1 MRKRGFFILA
11 SFPLLWGMAFAQA
24 PDTARNDLRLTGTAQ
39 TDLRYDKI
47 NGPVQGRPPWVNR
60 LYLYPTLG
68 FYGYKLS
75 FTFLLSSEEKKT
87 RQPFDRFGGDVQ
99 QEVGLAKGWLD
110 VKLGDAHPKL
120 SHYTLDGI
128 LVRGGSA
135 DLNPGLLRIAV
146 AMGRTQRAIEREET
160 GGLETVSPSFRQN
173 LFAAK
178 LGFGKKAGSHFDL
191 NVLKIKD
198 DPGSIDSTGVATPK
212 ENAVFG
218 TTAQLDF
225 AGGRFR
231 MGGEWA
237 LGILTRDVRSG
248 EVNLSSLSGFPTGVF
263 KPRLST
269 QYGTAYTFGTELRFP
284 SRKASGGLKADYRR
298 VDQGFASLGSPNL
311 LNDIQGLT
319 LNGDLS
325 LRNGLVGLRAG
336 YEETQDNVEKLKP
349 STTRTTIWNGSLDI
363 LPARLPYLTVGYSA
377 YGQKNDEAN
386 DTTKVHN
393 LTGAFSA
400 VAGANLTLLS
410 LRQSA
415 SFSWA
420 LQDFKDKRPLAMPG
434 SDYRA
439 QTGAWF
445 HAVDFPFPVSAS
457 YSLGITR
464 TRGSGGD
471 PSEDLKSGSAELAHR
486 ALRDRLRT
494 RVQYVQEKGSGT
506 RLGFPIDQMKTTY
519 RAGTSWTGEKFNAGL
534 TWERILYD
542 DRAVGANSYNET
554 VVTTTAGMR
563 F

>member
-1 MRKRGFFILA
+1 MKAFASEMTPKAGLVLLA
-11 SFPLLWGMAFAQA
+11 VFLVWSSSFAQA
-24 PDTARNDLRLTGTAQ
+24 PDTTKNVKLTGSAQ
-39 TDLRYDKI
+39 TDLVSDRI
-47 NGPVQGRPPWVNR
+47 TGMGQNRPPWVNR
-60 LYLYPTLG
+60 LYLYPTLE
-68 FYGYKLS
+68 FYGYKLG

-87 RQPFDRFGGDVQ
+87 RQPFDR
-99 QEVGLAKGWLD
+99 
-110 VKLGDAHPKL
+110 
-120 SHYTLDGI
+120 
-128 LVRGGSA
+128 
-135 DLNPGLLRIAV
+135 
-146 AMGRTQRAIEREET
+146 
-160 GGLETVSPSFRQN
+160 
-173 LFAAK
+173 
-178 LGFGKKAGSHFDL
+178 
-191 NVLKIKD
+191 
-198 DPGSIDSTGVATPK
+198 
-212 ENAVFG
+212 
-218 TTAQLDF
+218 
-225 AGGRFR
+225 
-231 MGGEWA
+231 
-237 LGILTRDVRSG
+237 
-248 EVNLSSLSGFPTGVF
+248 
-263 KPRLST
+263 
-269 QYGTAYTFGTELRFP
+269 FGTELRFP

-319 LNGDLS
+319 LNGDLT

-336 YEETQDNVEKLKP
+336 YEDTRDNVENLKP
-349 STTRTTIWNGSLDI
+349 STTRTTTWHSDLAV
-363 LPARLPYLTVGYSA
+363 LPARLPYLTLGYSG

-434 SDYRA
+434 SDYRS
-439 QTGAWF
+439 QTGTWS

-457 YSLGITR
+457 YSLGLTR

-471 PSEDLKSGSAELAHR
+471 QTEDLKSGSAELAHR
-486 ALRDRLRT
+486 ALKDRLRT

-519 RAGTSWTGEKFNAGL
+519 RAGTSWNGEKFNAGL
-534 TWERILYD
+534 TWERIRYD

-554 VVTTTAGMR
+554 VVTTSAGMR